1 QQINQLS
8 NEKNTIKNQLQSTEQ
23 KLEKAQSENSNLN
36 NYIEKLEK
44 AKSDVE
50 DTANRSQEIVTE
62 HTGK

>member
-1 QQINQLS
+1 
-8 NEKNTIKNQLQSTEQ
+8 NTIKNQLQSTQQ
-23 KLEKAQSENSNLN
+23 KLEKEQSENSNLN

>member
-1 QQINQLS
+1 QLS

>member
-1 QQINQLS
+1 NQLL
-8 NEKNTIKNQLQSTEQ
+8 NEKNTIKNQLQSTQQ
-23 KLEKAQSENSNLN
+23 KLEKEQSENSNLN

>member
-1 QQINQLS
+1 
-8 NEKNTIKNQLQSTEQ
+8 